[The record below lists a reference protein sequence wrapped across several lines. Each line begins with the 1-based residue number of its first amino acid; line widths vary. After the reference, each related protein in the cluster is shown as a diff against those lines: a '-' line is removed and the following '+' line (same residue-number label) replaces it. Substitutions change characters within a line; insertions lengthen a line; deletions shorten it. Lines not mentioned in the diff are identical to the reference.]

1 MELPEDVKVT
11 ITDMPDG
18 VLYSYSKAD
27 LPNVCDPADDTICDS
42 CA

>member
-1 MELPEDVKVT
+1 MPEEYKMELPADVKVT
-11 ITDMPDG
+11 IT
-18 VLYSYSKAD
+18 D